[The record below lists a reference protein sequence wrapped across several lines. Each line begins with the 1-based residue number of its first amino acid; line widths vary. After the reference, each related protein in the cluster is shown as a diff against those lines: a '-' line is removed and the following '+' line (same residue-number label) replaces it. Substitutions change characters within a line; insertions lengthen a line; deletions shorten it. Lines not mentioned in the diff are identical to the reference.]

1 MDAFIYNV
9 FIWRKHPMTA
19 NPLIAAYKKPALYV
33 ALPSKGRWYDP
44 KPKLSVDGE
53 LAVYAMS
60 ARDELITKTP
70 DALFNGEATVALI
83 ESCCP
88 DIPKPR
94 QMPVN
99 DLLVVLLAIRQ
110 ASYGN
115 ELSIDI
121 KCTNEECRHVNQMAV
136 DGNILLSRVQD
147 NKHETLIKLE
157 NGFGLELTPYT
168 IEDRTRLQIQ
178 QVKQQA
184 IVQQLINAEA
194 SGEEDLQEQFGKTFV
209 EVAELSVELVA
220 RCISTVHLPDKDSD
234 PITEYQDIYDWLKII
249 TKKDYDQIRERVE
262 QLSEN
267 NIDTIMDAQCA
278 ECGKPFKTNIELDIA
293 GFFAG

>member
-1 MDAFIYNV
+1 
-9 FIWRKHPMTA
+9 MTA

-33 ALPSKGRWYDP
+33 ALPSKGKWYDP

-70 DALFNGEATVALI
+70 DALFNGEATVALLQ
-83 ESCCP
+83 SCCP
-88 DIPKPR
+88 DIENPR
-94 QMPVN
+94 QVPVN
-99 DLLVVLLAIRQ
+99 DLLIILLAIRQ

-115 ELSIDI
+115 ELSVDI
-121 KCTNEECRHVNQMAV
+121 KCTHCEAINQMAV
-136 DGNILLSRVQD
+136 DGNVLLSRVTENTYD
-147 NKHETLIKLE
+147 NLIKLE
-157 NGFGLELTPYT
+157 NGFALELTPYT

-184 IVQQLINAEA
+184 IVQQLVQAEEQ
-194 SGEEDLQEQFGKTFV
+194 GEEKMQEQFGKTFV
-209 EVAELSVELVA
+209 EIAELTVELVA
-220 RCISTVHLPDKDSD
+220 RCIRSVHLPEKGSE
-234 PITEYQDIYDWLKII
+234 PITEYQDIFDWLKII
-249 TKKDYDQIRERVE
+249 TKKDYDEIRNRVE

-267 NIDTIMDAQCA
+267 NLDTNFESKCL
-278 ECGKPFKTNIELDIA
+278 ECGKDYKTNVELDIA

>member
-1 MDAFIYNV
+1 
-9 FIWRKHPMTA
+9 MTA

-33 ALPSKGRWYDP
+33 ALPSKGKWYDP

-70 DALFNGEATVALI
+70 DALFNGEATVALL

-88 DIPKPR
+88 DIDNPR

-115 ELSIDI
+115 ELSVDI
-121 KCTNEECRHVNQMAV
+121 KCTNEECGHVNQMAV
-136 DGNILLSRVQD
+136 DGNVLLSRVKENTYD
-147 NKHETLIKLE
+147 TTIKLD

-184 IVQQLINAEA
+184 IVQQLMATETQ
-194 SGEEDLQEQFGKTFV
+194 GEEKMQEQFGKTFV
-209 EVAELSVELVA
+209 EIAELSVELVA
-220 RCISTVHLPDKDSD
+220 RCIKTVHLPDKDSE
-234 PITEYQDIYDWLKII
+234 PIVEYQDIYDWLKII
-249 TKKDYDQIRERVE
+249 TKKDYEQIRERVE

-267 NIDTIMDAQCA
+267 NIDTTFDANCA
-278 ECGKPFKTNIELDIA
+278 ECGKDYKTNVELDIA

>member
-1 MDAFIYNV
+1 
-9 FIWRKHPMTA
+9 MTA

-33 ALPSKGRWYDP
+33 ALPSKGKWYDP
-44 KPKLSVDGE
+44 QPKLSVDGE

-88 DIPKPR
+88 DIPNPR

-115 ELSIDI
+115 ELSVDI
-121 KCTNEECRHVNQMAV
+121 KCTECDAINQMAV
-136 DGNILLSRVQD
+136 DGNVLLSRVTE
-147 NKHETLIKLE
+147 NKHDTLIKLE
-157 NGFGLELTPYT
+157 NDFALELTPYT

-178 QVKQQA
+178 NVKQQA
-184 IVQQLINAEA
+184 IVQQLMEAEKA
-194 SGEEDLQEQFGKTFV
+194 GEESLQEQFGKTFV
-209 EVAELSVELVA
+209 EIAELSVELVA
-220 RCISTVHLPDKDSD
+220 RCIAKVHLPDKEAE
-234 PITEYQDIYDWLKII
+234 PIIEYQDIYDWLKII

-262 QLSEN
+262 SLSEN
-267 NIDTIMDAQCA
+267 NIDTVFEAKCL
-278 ECGKPFKTNIELDIA
+278 ECGKDYKTNIELDIA